1 MSGSNQAAP
10 IRPTIAILPP
20 LPQSDIIDAPSAE
33 NTENNN
39 NDGKIISNSSSA
51 ASMQQQQTP
60 TSQQQSM
67 QQSPQPSMQ
76 QQQQSP
82 NPGGMPNP
90 DTSAA
95 RLSSQWSPDSQSHYC
110 SACQAPFD
118 AFFNRR
124 HHCRLCGLL
133 FCHNCR

>member
-10 IRPTIAILPP
+10 IGPTIAILPP
-20 LPQSDIIDAPSAE
+20 LPQSDIIDAPSVL
-33 NTENNN
+33 ENN
-39 NDGKIISNSSSA
+39 IISNSSSA
-51 ASMQQQQTP
+51 ASMQQHQTP

-76 QQQQSP
+76 QQQQQSP
-82 NPGGMPNP
+82 NPGGMLNP
-90 DTSAA
+90 HTSSA

>member
-10 IRPTIAILPP
+10 IGPTIAILPP
-20 LPQSDIIDAPSAE
+20 LPQSDIIDAPSV
-33 NTENNN
+33 ENN
-39 NDGKIISNSSSA
+39 IISNSSSA

-67 QQSPQPSMQ
+67 QRSPQPSMQ

-90 DTSAA
+90 DTSSA

>member
-10 IRPTIAILPP
+10 IGPTIAILPP
-20 LPQSDIIDAPSAE
+20 LPQSDIIDA
-33 NTENNN
+33 

-67 QQSPQPSMQ
+67 MQQSPQPSMQ
-76 QQQQSP
+76 KQQQQSP

-90 DTSAA
+90 DTSSA